1 MDTPV
6 AVADAVTNSA
16 GVAPRPSA
24 PHDNVPIGVPETP
37 TNAPSSD
44 AVRPDDTNADAS
56 LIDDHLYECTQESHL
71 SACTAETHVSV
82 ITAGTHVS
90 AITEQTHV
98 SLVREDSMLNTLGP
112 LPVTEEVASSW
123 DGAEN
128 PESICV
134 EGLAQYTIVAPS
146 SNETHINPPDSAYRS
161 PLVDCDN
168 PDSIRLSAV
177 THRAAAGLGGDVG
190 S

>member
-1 MDTPV
+1 MAAIHTMYTPV
-6 AVADAVTNSA
+6 AVADAVANSA
-16 GVAPRPSA
+16 GDAPRPSA

-37 TNAPSSD
+37 TNAPSSA

-56 LIDDHLYECTQESHL
+56 LIDDHLSECTQESHL

-82 ITAGTHVS
+82 ITVGIHVS

-98 SLVREDSMLNTLGP
+98 SLITEDSMLNTPGP

-128 PESICV
+128 PESISLT
-134 EGLAQYTIVAPS
+134 GLAQYTIVAPS
-146 SNETHINPPDSAYRS
+146 SNETHINPPDSADRS
-161 PLVDCDN
+161 PMVDSDN
-168 PDSIRLSAV
+168 PESISN
-177 THRAAAGLGGDVG
+177 
-190 S
+190 